1 MKEEMLQAIRFWIL
15 AFFTALNINIAVEE
29 KNKVFRFLNI
39 AAAVVGIV
47 TMIVIA
53 MKYRI
58 VGA

>member
-1 MKEEMLQAIRFWIL
+1 MNEETLQAIRFWIL

-39 AAAVVGIV
+39 VAVIVGIV
-47 TMIVIA
+47 AMIVIA
-53 MKYRI
+53 MKYKI